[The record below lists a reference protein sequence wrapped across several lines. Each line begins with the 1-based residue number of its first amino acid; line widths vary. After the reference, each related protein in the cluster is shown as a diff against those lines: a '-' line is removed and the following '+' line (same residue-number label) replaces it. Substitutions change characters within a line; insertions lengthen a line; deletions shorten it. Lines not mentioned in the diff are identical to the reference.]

1 MFYKISYFIFEYT
14 NSTLQVTAVFAKFLH
29 SISYIC
35 CQHGILD
42 TRLALSYVVR
52 DEGGGGGGGLTTS
65 RNKSAIGGRNLFVDG
80 PLLITRYSLLGIQ
93 TPFISSSSC

>member
-52 DEGGGGGGGLTTS
+52 DEGGGRGLTTS

-80 PLLITRYSLLGIQ
+80 P
-93 TPFISSSSC
+93 

>member
-35 CQHGILD
+35 CQHGIFD

-52 DEGGGGGGGLTTS
+52 DEGGGEGVDNFAEQVRDRWT
-65 RNKSAIGGRNLFVDG
+65 KSI
-80 PLLITRYSLLGIQ
+80 
-93 TPFISSSSC
+93 C